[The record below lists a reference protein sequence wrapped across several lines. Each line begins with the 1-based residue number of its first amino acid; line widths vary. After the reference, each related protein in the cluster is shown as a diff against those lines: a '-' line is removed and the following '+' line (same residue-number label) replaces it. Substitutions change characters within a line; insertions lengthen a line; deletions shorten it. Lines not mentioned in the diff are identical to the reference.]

1 MAAWLHLHLPEVH
14 MRLFLS
20 LVLLVGTAFAGEV
33 RNYMRG
39 ELQEMNSVECGYD
52 EKSGKSF
59 GGSLLGTDSGKM
71 REALG
76 QEYTLVADKVIYR
89 IRPKKDKKPDLL
101 PVGEPVEFR
110 IKKDKLILRVR
121 ELDDKEREFLVV
133 SMTPRTQAQ
142 ARKSE

>member
-1 MAAWLHLHLPEVH
+1 
-14 MRLFLS
+14 
-20 LVLLVGTAFAGEV
+20 
-33 RNYMRG
+33 
-39 ELQEMNSVECGYD
+39 
-52 EKSGKSF
+52 
-59 GGSLLGTDSGKM
+59 M
-71 REALG
+71 REALC

-133 SMTPRTQAQ
+133 SMTPRTTQQA
-142 ARKSE
+142 KTSE

>member
-1 MAAWLHLHLPEVH
+1 MRFLLPV
-14 MRLFLS
+14 
-20 LVLLVGTAFAGEV
+20 VLLIGFAAAGEV

-39 ELQEMNSVECGYD
+39 DLQEMTSVECGYD
-52 EKSGKSF
+52 EKSGKGF
-59 GGSLLGTDSGKM
+59 AGAVLGTDSGSRKM
-71 REALG
+71 REALC
-76 QEYTLVADKVIYR
+76 QEYTLVSERVVYR

-133 SMTPRTQAQ
+133 SMTPRSTEQAS
-142 ARKSE
+142 KSE

>member
-1 MAAWLHLHLPEVH
+1 MRRLLP
-14 MRLFLS
+14 M
-20 LVLLVGTAFAGEV
+20 VLLFTTMASAGEV
-33 RNYMRG
+33 RHYQPG

-52 EKSGKSF
+52 EKSGKGF
-59 GGSLLGTDSGKM
+59 AGSLLGTDSGSRKM
-71 REALG
+71 REALC

-110 IKKDKLILRVR
+110 IKKDRLVLRVR
-121 ELDDKEREFLVV
+121 ELDDKEREFVVV

-142 ARKSE
+142 AKKSE

>member
-1 MAAWLHLHLPEVH
+1 MRFLLPV
-14 MRLFLS
+14 
-20 LVLLVGTAFAGEV
+20 VLLIGFAAAGEV

-39 ELQEMNSVECGYD
+39 DLQEMTSVECGYD
-52 EKSGKSF
+52 EKSGKGF
-59 GGSLLGTDSGKM
+59 AGAVLGTDSGSRKM
-71 REALG
+71 REALC
-76 QEYTLVADKVIYR
+76 QEYTLVSERVVYR

-133 SMTPRTQAQ
+133 SMTPRSTQQ
-142 ARKSE
+142 ASKSE

>member
-1 MAAWLHLHLPEVH
+1 

-20 LVLLVGTAFAGEV
+20 LLLLMGTSLAGEV
-33 RNYMRG
+33 RNYMSG
-39 ELQEMNSVECGYD
+39 ELQEMSSVECGYD
-52 EKSGKSF
+52 EKSGKGF
-59 GGSLLGTDSGKM
+59 TGALLGTDNGSLQM
-71 REALG
+71 REALC

-133 SMTPRTQAQ
+133 SMTPRTTQQA
-142 ARKSE
+142 KTSE